1 MSREKFY
8 LTTTLAICFVAA
20 IFFVILIYIPMQAAI
35 SSMQLE
41 TRRLHAV
48 VDNLDEIKKRHG
60 DIKNFV
66 ALTEKI
72 LYETQEFLPAESS
85 QDFFVAELY
94 KIAEKNNILINS
106 VQIGELE
113 TVDENEE
120 DKKIFRQNIRL
131 DVAADYI
138 SALNFLREILDG
150 NRLVVL
156 ENLSLNSG
164 ENILTGEIELLIFS
178 LSASS

>member
-1 MSREKFY
+1 MNREKFY
-8 LTTTLAICFVAA
+8 PATTLAICFVVA
-20 IFFVILIYIPMQAAI
+20 IFFVILIYIPMQGAI
-35 SSMQLE
+35 SSIQLE
-41 TRRLHAV
+41 TRRLNDV
-48 VDNLDEIKKRHG
+48 VGKLNELKKRHG
-60 DIKNFV
+60 DIENFL
-66 ALTEKI
+66 ALTEKN
-72 LYETQEFLPAESS
+72 LYETQEFLPTESA

-94 KIAEKNNILINS
+94 KIAEKNNVLINS

-113 TVDENEE
+113 AVDENDE

-131 DVAADYI
+131 NVAADYI
-138 SALNFLREILDG
+138 STLNFLREILDG

-164 ENILTGEIELLIFS
+164 ENILTGEMELSIFS